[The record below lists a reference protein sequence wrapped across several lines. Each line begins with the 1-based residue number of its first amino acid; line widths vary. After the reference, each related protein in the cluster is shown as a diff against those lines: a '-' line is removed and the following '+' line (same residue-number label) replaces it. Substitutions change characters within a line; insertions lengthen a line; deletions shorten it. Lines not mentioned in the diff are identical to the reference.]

1 MDSSKDSIRINKYMS
16 QAGVLSRRKA
26 YEALQ
31 NGEITINGKLAQA
44 GDMVAP
50 GDVIKY
56 KGNVITLSDKEKV
69 IIAYNKPL
77 GLVCTSKDADK
88 DSIFRKLDYPDML
101 YYVGRLDQNSQ
112 GLLLLTN
119 DGQLA
124 NEIQRA
130 RNNHEKEYIV
140 RVDKPITESF
150 LRGMSNGVP
159 LEERTT
165 KKCKITRVSSDDMR
179 KSKFTFRIIITEGIN
194 RQIRRMCEYFGYK
207 VVFLKRVRVMNIGL
221 GNLKIGEWRVLTKNE
236 EEKLRKMIQKK

>member
-26 YEALQ
+26 DEALQ